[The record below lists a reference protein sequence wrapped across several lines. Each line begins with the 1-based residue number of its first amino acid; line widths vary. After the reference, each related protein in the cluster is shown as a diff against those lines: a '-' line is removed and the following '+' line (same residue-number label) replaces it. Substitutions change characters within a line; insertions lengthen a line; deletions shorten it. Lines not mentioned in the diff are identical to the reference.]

1 MVFTISRADEADWR
15 AYRQIRLRAL
25 LEAPEAYG
33 SSYEFELRLT
43 EGEWRARAAGR
54 CLMLARD
61 DEQRVV
67 GTAAGLPGEDGDLD
81 LVGMFVA
88 ADVRG
93 RGCAELLLDAVV
105 AVAREDGAGR
115 VVLHITDGNLA
126 AARCY
131 RRYGFVETGRRWP
144 MERDP
149 RLTEIELAYHVPPER

>member
-1 MVFTISRADEADWR
+1 MTFTISRAEEADWS

-33 SSYEFELRLT
+33 SSYESELRLT
-43 EGEWRARAAGR
+43 EGEWRTRAASR
-54 CLMLARD
+54 RLLLVRD

-67 GTAAGLPGEDGDLD
+67 GTAAGIPGEDGDLD

-105 AVAREDGAGR
+105 AVARENEAGR
-115 VVLHITDGNLA
+115 VVLHVTDGNEA

-149 RLTEIELAYHVPPER
+149 GLTEIELAYAVPSER

>member
-1 MVFTISRADEADWR
+1 MAFTISRAEEADWS
-15 AYRQIRLRAL
+15 AYQQIRLRSL

-33 SSYEFELRLT
+33 SSHERELGLT
-43 EGEWRARAAGR
+43 ESEWRARAASGR
-54 CLMLARD
+54 LFLARD

-67 GTAAGLPGEDGDLD
+67 GTAAGLLGGDGHLD

-88 ADVRG
+88 GEVRG

-105 AVAREDGAGR
+105 AVARADGATR
-115 VVLHITDGNLA
+115 VVLHVTDGNAA

-131 RRYGFVETGRRWP
+131 TRYGFTETGRRWP

-149 RLTEIELAYHVPPER
+149 SLTEIELHYPL